1 MGVVDMGEEGM
12 NTEQIPHLTNREKEV
27 LVLCVGEAK
36 SAKDA
41 GEALQLSSRT
51 VSYHLLN
58 AYKKLGVHNALKA
71 YLKCVK
77 WGLIKG
83 EGFTFSDL

>member
-1 MGVVDMGEEGM
+1 M
-12 NTEQIPHLTNREKEV
+12 NTEYVPHLTPREKEV

-41 GEALQLSSRT
+41 AEALLLSPRT
-51 VSYHLLN
+51 ISYHLLN
-58 AYKKLGVHNALKA
+58 AYKKLGVHNALRA
-71 YLKCVK
+71 YGKCIQL
-77 WGLIKG
+77 GLIKG